1 MNEEEIDK
9 TNDKQENRGNPD
21 WKPGMESPNP
31 SGRPKGSKNFDTIF
45 EAAIRKIVEEKKI
58 NIDDPEREMVIKAV
72 IEALKGNYA
81 YFRDLMDRK
90 YGKAFQSL
98 GIEHKG
104 KLTIEQIL
112 TEIENEPDSTNDS
125 QQTVED
131 KQSL

>member
-1 MNEEEIDK
+1 MNEEIPQISEELVERDETGK
-9 TNDKQENRGNPD
+9 FL
-21 WKPGMESPNP
+21 PGHEKLG
-31 SGRPKGSKNFDTIF
+31 GREKGTKNFDTIF